1 MATINGAKA
10 LLWDKEIGSI
20 EVGKKADIVIIDIDK
35 PHFYPHHNLISA
47 LAYTAQASDV
57 DTVIINGKIIMEN
70 REIKTVDVEK
80 VMYNVE
86 KRAKNLIQR

>member
-1 MATINGAKA
+1 
-10 LLWDKEIGSI
+10 
-20 EVGKKADIVIIDIDK
+20 
-35 PHFYPHHNLISA
+35 
-47 LAYTAQASDV
+47 
-57 DTVIINGKIIMEN
+57 MEN